1 MQLSSFMFS
10 ELRIQFKKRRKQ
22 FSFQTVLLPVL
33 LLQKIWIYVFVIKYE
48 QNRTLNKLLSVP
60 PQNEFIQYHAS
71 LSDKFENE
79 LLRHQQK

>member
-1 MQLSSFMFS
+1 MFS

-22 FSFQTVLLPVL
+22 FSFQTVLLPRIAFAKNLNLCFCL
-33 LLQKIWIYVFVIKYE
+33 LNKYE
-48 QNRTLNKLLSVP
+48 QNRTLNKLLLVP